1 MKTFLITIT
10 IFLLLQGCTARNAF
24 DKFNISENRAKS
36 EDSILS
42 SKIYNKE
49 KVNGI
54 ISVVYLND
62 IFPERYKGNEY
73 FYVSLYTKEKKEP
86 LLFYLNGKEAFEI
99 EELNA
104 NNEFNTLTSLKAK
117 WQKHYL
123 INFIQQG
130 KSLTFSTKNS
140 LFSSDKIV
148 FKKAD

>member
-24 DKFNISENRAKS
+24 DKFNISEDRAKS

-49 KVNGI
+49 KVDGI
-54 ISVVYLND
+54 ISVVYLNN
-62 IFPERYKGNEY
+62 IFPDKYKNNEY

-86 LLFYLNGKEAFEI
+86 LFFYLNGKKAFMVQ
-99 EELNA
+99 ELNA
-104 NNEFNTLTSLKAK
+104 SNEFTALTSLKSK
-117 WQKHYL
+117 WQKYYL
-123 INFIQQG
+123 VDFTHQG
-130 KSLTFSTKNS
+130 KSLTFTAKNS

-148 FKKAD
+148 FKKPE